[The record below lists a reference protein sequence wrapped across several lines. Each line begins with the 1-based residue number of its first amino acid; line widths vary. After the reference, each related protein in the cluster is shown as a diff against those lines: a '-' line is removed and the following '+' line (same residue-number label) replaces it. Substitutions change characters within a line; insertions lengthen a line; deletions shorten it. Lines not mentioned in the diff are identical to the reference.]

1 MFFLGFFFW
10 FCNFFGLIFVIKG
23 VPRGVRPDGGGGGV
37 PGCPGICRLQPE
49 GVPGVFRACSRFY
62 RHPILAWTP
71 DPYIDRSTGYPD
83 IVSYKIVCW
92 HSPQNERDPTPM
104 YS

>member
-1 MFFLGFFFW
+1 MFFVVFFFW

-23 VPRGVRPDGGGGGV
+23 VPRGVRPVGGG
-37 PGCPGICRLQPE
+37 

-62 RHPILAWTP
+62 RRPIVAWTP
-71 DPYIDRSTGYPD
+71 DPYIDRSTSYPD

-92 HSPQNERDPTPM
+92 HSPQNEGDPTPM